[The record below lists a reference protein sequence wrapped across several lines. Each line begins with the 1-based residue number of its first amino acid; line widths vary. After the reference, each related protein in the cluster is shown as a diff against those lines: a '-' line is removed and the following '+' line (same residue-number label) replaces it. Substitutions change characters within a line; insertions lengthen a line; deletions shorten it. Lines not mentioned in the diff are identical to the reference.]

1 MADVSS
7 VTSTQKTIEQVLAEQ
22 SEKVV
27 NTRNPGELG
36 KNEFLQ
42 LLITQVQHQDPLEP
56 LSDTDFIA
64 QMAQFSALEQMQNL
78 NNSFAMT
85 KAFGMIGRYVVG
97 QMTDT
102 ETGKTNYISG
112 VVESVRVKGSKVY
125 LLVDGQELDIDK
137 VTDVTDTSV
146 GSAYKKISD
155 YSGLVGMLGNAYVYN
170 SDGGK
175 ATIQGIIASLE
186 QRADGIYARLDEVDV
201 LPKDLDLS
209 LYESPEAYVV
219 ANAGKEITVKIAD
232 NATGAVVQITG
243 VLRDG
248 YLDSKG
254 NLRLLVDGVTLPVD
268 DIYATEIADL
278 YSSQHMLLQQIL
290 QVLKEKLGANQ
301 PTDGSNDETESDA
314 TGTENDAEQTGV
326 VE

>member
-1 MADVSS
+1 MADVTA
-7 VTSTQKTIEQVLAEQ
+7 VTGTQRTIEQVLAEQ
-22 SEKVV
+22 ANRIV

-36 KNEFLQ
+36 KNDFLQ

-78 NNSFAMT
+78 NNSFAMS

-102 ETGKTNYISG
+102 ATGKTTYITG
-112 VVESVRVKGSKVY
+112 IVESVRIKGSKVY
-125 LLVDGQELDIDK
+125 AIVDGQELDIDK
-137 VTDVTDTSV
+137 ITDVTDVSL
-146 GSAYKKISD
+146 GSGFKKISD
-155 YSGLVGMLGNAYVYN
+155 YSGLVGMLGSAFVYN
-170 SDGGK
+170 GEGGK

-201 LPKDLDLS
+201 KPKDLDLS

-219 ANAGKEITVKIAD
+219 ANAGKEITVKVAD
-232 NATGAVVQITG
+232 PATGAVVRVTG

-248 YLDSKG
+248 YLDNQD
-254 NLRLLVDGVTLPVD
+254 NLHLLIDNVTLPVD
-268 DIYATEIADL
+268 DIYATELADL

-290 QVLKEKLGANQ
+290 QVLRDKLGANQ
-301 PTDGSNDETESDA
+301 PTNGSDNEAGSD
-314 TGTENDAEQTGV
+314 TENDGETTGG